1 MKQFLLYILKDLWL
15 MDMAVEERLM
25 DTATKLPLTSFK
37 NHLYFFNV
45 QSTNQSIFF
54 IFQSDEI
61 ITIKQKGTLNLDTIR
76 EFWTPKTDWLGL
88 GIFISKD
95 EWELFLIIFLI
106 YIYIYIYIYIIAYI
120 FLFFGVKITLRI
132 ANA

>member
-1 MKQFLLYILKDLWL
+1 
-15 MDMAVEERLM
+15 MAVEERLM

-95 EWELFLIIFLI
+95 E
-106 YIYIYIYIYIIAYI
+106 
-120 FLFFGVKITLRI
+120 
-132 ANA
+132 